1 METPQL
7 ILPIA
12 DKSGRI
18 HNILLSTERERTHWR
33 SALEQVLDKLPHNTD
48 KFYSLRRTTPDK
60 ISTDYFH
67 SPSRS
72 RSSSI
77 GDFSERLKKYKHVSS
92 LVM

>member
-33 SALEQVLDKLPHNTD
+33 SALEQVLDKPPHNTD
-48 KFYSLRRTTPDK
+48 KFYSLRRTTPEK